1 VAARDDGPLIPKEDP
16 DMPKLLT
23 EAQVEQFRDEGYVS
37 PVRVMST
44 EAAEAIRERLEAYE
58 RESGGPLRGNLR
70 HKAHLLF
77 RFVSELVHQ
86 ERIVDAIE
94 DLYGPD
100 LLCWNTNFFIKE
112 ANNPAFVSWHQDS
125 TYWGLSSPDVVTA
138 WIALSRSDEESGAMS
153 VVPGTHKLDQVPHR
167 DTFDERNLLTR
178 GQEIAVDVDTSK
190 AVRLDLEPGEMSLHH
205 VRIVHGSPPN
215 RSNRRR
221 IGLAIRYIPTSVRQL
236 EGEDSAT
243 LVRGTDRVCSFEHE
257 PLPVTD
263 MQPDMV
269 ALHQAIADRSAR
281 ILYRGT
287 QIRSYD
293 DTAAKGAYR

>member
-1 VAARDDGPLIPKEDP
+1 MTRMLSP
-16 DMPKLLT
+16 
-23 EAQVEQFRDEGYVS
+23 AQVAQFHEQGFLS
-37 PVRVMST
+37 PIRVMSA
-44 EAAEAIRERLEAYE
+44 EAAGAIRERLEAYE

-70 HKAHLLF
+70 HKSHLLF
-77 RFVSELVHQ
+77 TFVSELVHD

-94 DLYGPD
+94 DLYGHD

-112 ANNPAFVSWHQDS
+112 AANPAFVSWHQDS

-138 WIALSRSDEESGAMS
+138 WVALSRSDEESGAMS
-153 VVPGTHKLDQVPHR
+153 VIPGTHKMDQIPHR
-167 DTFDERNLLTR
+167 DTFDDRNLLTR
-178 GQEIAVDVDTSK
+178 GQEVAVDVDPST

-215 RSNRRR
+215 RSRDRR

-243 LVRGTDRVCSFEHE
+243 LVRGADTYRSFEHE
-257 PLPVTD
+257 PVPGAD

-269 ALHQAIADRSAR
+269 ALHTAIAERNAR

-287 QIRSYD
+287 KIKSYED
-293 DTAAKGAYR
+293 SAAKGAFR